1 VGASL
6 TASLCAA
13 LFLWQ
18 DFLEEIL
25 VMSEIFS
32 HITSQGW
39 VTEGV
44 ALVCLFALGYFGM
57 VKRTDKIIDKAW
69 ENFYWKVLE
78 QNDGADQKLETMIFI
93 AKAMRAG
100 FTLISELLLL
110 IAVALCV
117 IAYVLIS

>member
-1 VGASL
+1 
-6 TASLCAA
+6 
-13 LFLWQ
+13 
-18 DFLEEIL
+18 
-25 VMSEIFS
+25 MSEIFS
-32 HITSQGW
+32 HITSQDW

-69 ENFYWKVLE
+69 ESFYRNVLE
-78 QNDGADQKLETMIFI
+78 ENDGSDKKLETMIFI
-93 AKAMRAG
+93 AKAIRAG

-110 IAVALCV
+110 IAASLCV